1 MTSKFWYLT
10 GLSLKKKIKTKW
22 FIIANVLLVILI
34 IGLINIDSIIL
45 FFGGNFNQKTE
56 IILLDETDYSNINKS
71 FENYVEEY
79 NQLLTTELE
88 TSTKI
93 FSGNQQELEK
103 EITKTDKVGIIFTND
118 EDNYLR
124 AKVISDQKIDTMV
137 YQLLVQALAAT
148 KTEVAMSLTDIDLEE
163 LEKINTPITIDR
175 VILDDASQNEDENM
189 SLIMGT
195 VFPTVILP
203 FFMLVLF
210 LVQMIGTE
218 INEEKSTRSM
228 EIIISNVSPKV
239 HFFSKVLA
247 SNVFVITQGILLIL
261 YGGMGLLLRN
271 LLATGTDITSSIA
284 TEISGVWQTLVE
296 TGFVDKLVYIIPI
309 TLILMILSFVAYS
322 LVAGILASMT
332 VNMEDFQQI
341 QTPIIMISLVG
352 YYLAIMAGMFEGS
365 IFIRI
370 LSYVPFLSCLL
381 SPALLVIGQIGIV
394 DCLISIT
401 ILIIFLYFTI
411 KYGLRIY
418 KVGILNYS
426 TDKMWHRLFKAAKI
440 KDV

>member
-22 FIIANVLLVILI
+22 FFIANILLAILI
-34 IGLINIDSIIL
+34 IGLINIDSIIQ
-45 FFGGNFNQKTE
+45 FFGGDFDQKTE
-56 IILLDETDYSNINKS
+56 IVLINQTDYSNIQNT
-71 FENYVEEY
+71 FENYIEEY
-79 NQLLTTELE
+79 NQLLTTESE
-88 TSTKI
+88 TSI
-93 FSGNQQELEK
+93 EDFSGSQQDLEK
-103 EITKTDKVGIIFTND
+103 ELTKSDKIGIIFTND
-118 EDNYLR
+118 EDNYLQ
-124 AKVISDQKIDTMV
+124 AKVISDQKIDTMI
-137 YQLLVQALAAT
+137 YQLLVQALSST

-175 VILDDASQNEDENM
+175 IILDDASQNEDENM

-247 SNVFVITQGILLIL
+247 SNVFVITQGILLML
-261 YGGMGLLLRN
+261 YAGIGLFLRN
-271 LLATGTDITSSIA
+271 ILVTDSSITSSIT
-284 TEISGVWQTLVE
+284 TEFSGIWQTLVE
-296 TGFVDKLVYIIPI
+296 TGFVDKLIYIISI
-309 TLILMILSFVAYS
+309 TLVLMILSFIAYS

-352 YYLAIMAGMFEGS
+352 YYLAVMAGMFEGS

-381 SPALLVIGQIGIV
+381 SPALLVIGQISIV
-394 DCLISIT
+394 DCLISIG

-411 KYGLRIY
+411 KYGLKIY

-426 TDKMWHRLFKAAKI
+426 TDKMWHRLFKAAKS

>member
-22 FIIANVLLVILI
+22 FFIANILLAILI
-34 IGLINIDSIIL
+34 IGLINIDSIIQ
-45 FFGGNFNQKTE
+45 FFGGDFDQKTE
-56 IILLDETDYSNINKS
+56 IVLINQTDYSNIQNT
-71 FENYVEEY
+71 FENYIEEY
-79 NQLLTTELE
+79 NQLLTTESE
-88 TSTKI
+88 TSI
-93 FSGNQQELEK
+93 EDFSGSQQDLEK
-103 EITKTDKVGIIFTND
+103 ELTKSDKIGIIFTND
-118 EDNYLR
+118 EDNYLQ
-124 AKVISDQKIDTMV
+124 AKVISDQKIDTMI
-137 YQLLVQALAAT
+137 YQLLVQALSST

-175 VILDDASQNEDENM
+175 IILDEASQNEDENM

-247 SNVFVITQGILLIL
+247 SNVFVITQGILLML
-261 YGGMGLLLRN
+261 YAGIGLFLRN
-271 LLATGTDITSSIA
+271 ILVTDSSITSSIT
-284 TEISGVWQTLVE
+284 TEFSGIWQTLVE
-296 TGFVDKLVYIIPI
+296 TGFVDKLIYIIPI
-309 TLILMILSFVAYS
+309 TLVLMILSFIAYS

-352 YYLAIMAGMFEGS
+352 YYLAVMAGMFEGS

-394 DCLISIT
+394 DCLISIG

-411 KYGLRIY
+411 KYGLKIY

-426 TDKMWHRLFKAAKI
+426 TDKMWHRLFKAAKS

>member
-10 GLSLKKKIKTKW
+10 GLSLKKKIKSKW
-22 FIIANVLLVILI
+22 FFIANILLAVLI
-34 IGLINIDSIIL
+34 IGLINIDSIIQ
-45 FFGGNFNQKTE
+45 FFGGDFDQKTE
-56 IILLDETDYSNINKS
+56 IVLLNQTDYSDIQKT
-71 FENYVEEY
+71 FENYIEEY
-79 NQLLTTELE
+79 NQLLTTESE
-88 TSTKI
+88 TSIET
-93 FSGNQQELEK
+93 FSGNQQDLEK
-103 EITKTDKVGIIFTND
+103 ELAKSDKIGIIFTD
-118 EDNYLR
+118 DKDNYLQ
-124 AKVISDQKIDTMV
+124 AKVISDQKIDTMI
-137 YQLLVQALAAT
+137 YQLLVQALSST

-175 VILDDASQNEDENM
+175 IILDDAAQNEDENM

-247 SNVFVITQGILLIL
+247 SNVFVITQGVLLIL
-261 YGGMGLLLRN
+261 YAGIGLFLRN
-271 LLATGTDITSSIA
+271 MLVTGSSLISGIT

-309 TLILMILSFVAYS
+309 TLILMILSFIAYS

-381 SPALLVIGQIGIV
+381 SPALLVIGQISIV
-394 DCLISIT
+394 DCLISIAV
-401 ILIIFLYFTI
+401 LIVFLYFTI
-411 KYGLRIY
+411 KYGLKIY

-426 TDKMWHRLFKAAKI
+426 TDKMWHRLFKAAKS

>member
-1 MTSKFWYLT
+1 ML
-10 GLSLKKKIKTKW
+10 
-22 FIIANVLLVILI
+22 
-34 IGLINIDSIIL
+34 
-45 FFGGNFNQKTE
+45 NQ
-56 IILLDETDYSNINKS
+56 TDYSDIQKT
-71 FENYVEEY
+71 FENYIEEY
-79 NQLLTTELE
+79 NQLLTTESE
-88 TSTKI
+88 TSIET
-93 FSGNQQELEK
+93 FSGNQQDLEK
-103 EITKTDKVGIIFTND
+103 ELAKSDKIGIIFTDD
-118 EDNYLR
+118 EDNYLQ
-124 AKVISDQKIDTMV
+124 AKVISDQKIDTMI
-137 YQLLVQALAAT
+137 YQLLVQALSST

-175 VILDDASQNEDENM
+175 IILDDAAQNEDENM

-247 SNVFVITQGILLIL
+247 SNVFVITQGVLLIL
-261 YGGMGLLLRN
+261 YAGIGLFLRN
-271 LLATGTDITSSIA
+271 MLVTGSSLTSGIT

-309 TLILMILSFVAYS
+309 TLILMILSFIAYS

-381 SPALLVIGQIGIV
+381 SPALLVIGQISIV
-394 DCLISIT
+394 DCLISIAV
-401 ILIIFLYFTI
+401 LIVFLYFTI
-411 KYGLRIY
+411 KYGLKIY

-426 TDKMWHRLFKAAKI
+426 TDKMWHRLFKAAKS